1 MFTDRYH
8 RFIPGPAEIHTN
20 KVLFYNKMK
29 SIALYYSTKYQQEET
44 PVDTNKETMPNEEL
58 IKEGEAN
65 GSDMK
70 DESKNDLKTE
80 FHVNIWKVEEGT
92 YKLSPRFYFDFG
104 VMFPKEYKALCL
116 YLPFEIE
123 GTPEDLSGY
132 LTGNQSTLSAV
143 FNADT
148 RTWAHYNPNY
158 FNVTFVGGDK
168 KFYFYKLGSSN
179 FEKTNFSKEDPKLG
193 FFLKIFINGD
203 VDKDKGKNDIDADL
217 KYVRFRVMLA
227 KDSSFIRTEQISNDL
242 LQAAFSSTDLI
253 DVRINESRVL
263 DTKIRE
269 RMEQKDFEPF
279 EFDKIHLFY
288 MVDTRENVDNG
299 SSLKQDTRIVE
310 QEQWG
315 DYIPKTSLHNTT
327 FVAYHWKKR
336 RKYIDEINKKKED
349 PIKTFNVFFSTIYPK
364 TNIKR
369 LAAYTFVVVVL
380 GFIGSM
386 LSFRLNQLTY
396 DWWQSLL
403 RPAIIVMMLLFVAGY
418 FIKQNFGGKG
428 FEIFRKR

>member
-1 MFTDRYH
+1 MFINCD
-8 RFIPGPAEIHTN
+8 
-20 KVLFYNKMK
+20 KMK
-29 SIALYYSTKYQQEET
+29 SIALYYSTKNQQEEV
-44 PVDTNKETMPNEEL
+44 PVDTNKIPASAEVQKKEE
-58 IKEGEAN
+58 
-65 GSDMK
+65 
-70 DESKNDLKTE
+70 ESNVTDKKADSKGDLKTE
-80 FHVNIWKVEEGT
+80 FHVNIWKIEEGT
-92 YKLSPRFYFDFG
+92 YKLSPRFFFDFG
-104 VMFPKEYKALCL
+104 VMFPKEYKSLCL

-123 GTPEDLSGY
+123 GSPEDLSGY

-148 RTWAHYNPNY
+148 RTWAHNNPNY
-158 FNVTFVGGDK
+158 YNVTFVGGDK
-168 KFYFYKLGSSN
+168 SFYFYKLGSSN
-179 FEKTNFSKEDPKLG
+179 FEKTYFSKDDPKQG

-203 VDKDKGKNDIDADL
+203 VDKDKGKNDIEADL
-217 KYVRFRVMLA
+217 IYVRFRVMLA
-227 KDSSFIRTEQISNDL
+227 KDSKFIRTEQISNDL

-269 RMEQKDFEPF
+269 RMEQRDFEPF

-336 RKYIDEINKKKED
+336 RKYIDEIKKLKEE

-369 LAAYTFVVVVL
+369 LAAYTFVVVML
-380 GFIGSM
+380 GFLGSM
-386 LSFRLNQLTY
+386 LSFRLNELTC
-396 DWWQSLL
+396 DWWPSLV
-403 RPAIIVMMLLFVAGY
+403 RPALIAMMLLFVAGY
-418 FIKQNFGGKG
+418 FIKQNFGGKW

>member
-1 MFTDRYH
+1 
-8 RFIPGPAEIHTN
+8 
-20 KVLFYNKMK
+20 MK
-29 SIALYYSTKYQQEET
+29 SIALYYSTKNQKDDT
-44 PVDTNKETMPNEEL
+44 SVDNNQVSVPAKENKSEVED
-58 IKEGEAN
+58 KEAD
-65 GSDMK
+65 SK
-70 DESKNDLKTE
+70 DNLKTE
-80 FHVNIWKVEEGT
+80 LHVNIWKVEEGT

-104 VMFPKEYKALCL
+104 VMFPKEYKSLCL

-143 FNADT
+143 FNAET
-148 RTWAHYNPNY
+148 RTWAHNNPNY

-179 FEKTNFSKEDPKLG
+179 FEKTTFSKEDPAQG

-203 VDKDKGKNDIDADL
+203 VDKDKGKNDIEADL
-217 KYVRFRVMLA
+217 IYVRFRVMLV

-269 RMEQKDFEPF
+269 RMEQRDFEPF

-315 DYIPKTSLHNTT
+315 GYIPKTSLHNTT

-336 RKYIDEINKKKED
+336 RKYIDEIKKKKED

-369 LAAYTFVVVVL
+369 LAAYTFVVVML
-380 GFIGSM
+380 GFLGSM
-386 LSFRLNQLTY
+386 LSFRLHELTC
-396 DWWQSLL
+396 DWWQSLV
-403 RPAIIVMMLLFVAGY
+403 RPAVIVMMILFVAGY
-418 FIKQNFGGKG
+418 FIKQNFGGKW

>member
-1 MFTDRYH
+1 MFINCD
-8 RFIPGPAEIHTN
+8 
-20 KVLFYNKMK
+20 KMK
-29 SIALYYSTKYQQEET
+29 SIALYYSTKNQQEEV
-44 PVDTNKETMPNEEL
+44 PVDTNKIPASAEVQKKEE
-58 IKEGEAN
+58 
-65 GSDMK
+65 
-70 DESKNDLKTE
+70 ESNVTDKKADSKGDLKTE
-80 FHVNIWKVEEGT
+80 FHVNIWKIEEGT
-92 YKLSPRFYFDFG
+92 YKLSPRFFFDFG
-104 VMFPKEYKALCL
+104 VMFPKEYKSLCL

-123 GTPEDLSGY
+123 GSPEDLSGY

-148 RTWAHYNPNY
+148 RTWAHNNPNY
-158 FNVTFVGGDK
+158 YNVTFVGGDK
-168 KFYFYKLGSSN
+168 SFYFYKLGSSN
-179 FEKTNFSKEDPKLG
+179 FEKTYFSKDDPKQG

-203 VDKDKGKNDIDADL
+203 VDKDKGKNDIEADL
-217 KYVRFRVMLA
+217 IYVRFRVMLA
-227 KDSSFIRTEQISNDL
+227 KDSKFIRTEQISNDL

-269 RMEQKDFEPF
+269 QMEQRDFEPF

-336 RKYIDEINKKKED
+336 RKYIDEIKKLKEE

-369 LAAYTFVVVVL
+369 LAAYTFVVVML
-380 GFIGSM
+380 GFLGSM
-386 LSFRLNQLTY
+386 LSFRLNELTC
-396 DWWQSLL
+396 DWWPSLV
-403 RPAIIVMMLLFVAGY
+403 RPALIAMMLLFVAGY
-418 FIKQNFGGKG
+418 FIKQNFGGKW

>member
-1 MFTDRYH
+1 
-8 RFIPGPAEIHTN
+8 
-20 KVLFYNKMK
+20 MK
-29 SIALYYSTKYQQEET
+29 SIALYYSMKCQKEEKPADMTKVAPAEKADKAGET
-44 PVDTNKETMPNEEL
+44 ANDEATDSAKKDDLRTEL
-58 IKEGEAN
+58 
-65 GSDMK
+65 
-70 DESKNDLKTE
+70 
-80 FHVNIWKVEEGT
+80 HVNIWKVEEGT

-104 VMFPKEYKALCL
+104 VMFPKSYKALCL
-116 YLPFEIE
+116 YLPFEID
-123 GTPEDLSGY
+123 GSPEDLSGY

-148 RTWAHYNPNY
+148 RSWAHNNPNY
-158 FNVTFVGGDK
+158 HNVTFVDEDK

-179 FEKTNFSKEDPKLG
+179 FEKANFSEDPKDG

-203 VDKDKGKNDIDADL
+203 VDKDKGGNDIESDL
-217 KYVRFRVMLA
+217 VYIRFRVMLA
-227 KDSSFIRTEQISNDL
+227 KGSKFIRTEHISNDL

-269 RMEQKDFEPF
+269 RMEQKEFEPF

-315 DYIPKTSLHNTT
+315 GYLPKTSLHNTT

-336 RKYIDEINKKKED
+336 RKYKDEVKEIKED
-349 PIKTFNVFFSTIYPK
+349 PIRTFNVFFSTIYPK
-364 TNIKR
+364 TNFKR
-369 LAAYTFVVVVL
+369 LAAYIFVVVFL
-380 GFIGSM
+380 GFMGSM
-386 LSFRLNQLTY
+386 LSFHVLQFSCSY
-396 DWWQSLL
+396 WVSWV
-403 RPAIIVMMLLFVAGY
+403 RPVILVAMAIFVIWY
-418 FIKQNFGGKG
+418 FVRQNFGGKG
-428 FEIFRKR
+428 ATIYRKRC

>member
-1 MFTDRYH
+1 
-8 RFIPGPAEIHTN
+8 
-20 KVLFYNKMK
+20 MK
-29 SIALYYSTKYQQEET
+29 SIALYYSTKNQQEEV
-44 PVDTNKETMPNEEL
+44 PVDTNKIPASAEVQKKEE
-58 IKEGEAN
+58 
-65 GSDMK
+65 
-70 DESKNDLKTE
+70 ESNVTDKKADSKGDLKTE
-80 FHVNIWKVEEGT
+80 FHVNIWKIEEGT
-92 YKLSPRFYFDFG
+92 YKLSPRFFFDFG
-104 VMFPKEYKALCL
+104 VMFPKEYKSLCL

-123 GTPEDLSGY
+123 GSPEDLSGY

-148 RTWAHYNPNY
+148 RTWAHNNPNY
-158 FNVTFVGGDK
+158 YNVTFVGGDK
-168 KFYFYKLGSSN
+168 SFYFYKLGSSN
-179 FEKTNFSKEDPKLG
+179 FEKTYFSKDDPKQG

-203 VDKDKGKNDIDADL
+203 VDKDKGKNDIEADL
-217 KYVRFRVMLA
+217 IYVRFRVMLA
-227 KDSSFIRTEQISNDL
+227 KDSKFIRTEQISNDL

-269 RMEQKDFEPF
+269 RMEQRDFEPF

-336 RKYIDEINKKKED
+336 RKYIDEIKKLKEE

-369 LAAYTFVVVVL
+369 LAAYTFVVVML
-380 GFIGSM
+380 GFLGSM
-386 LSFRLNQLTY
+386 LSFRLNELTC
-396 DWWQSLL
+396 DWWPSLV
-403 RPAIIVMMLLFVAGY
+403 RPALIAMMLLFVAGY
-418 FIKQNFGGKG
+418 FIKQNFGGKW